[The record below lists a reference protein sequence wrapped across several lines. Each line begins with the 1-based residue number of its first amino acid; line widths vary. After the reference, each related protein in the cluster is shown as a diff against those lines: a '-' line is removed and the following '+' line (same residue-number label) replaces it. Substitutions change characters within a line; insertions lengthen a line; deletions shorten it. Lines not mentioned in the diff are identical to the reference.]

1 MMNTILIADDEES
14 LRLLIRSTLESAE
27 LTLLEAGDGVTALEM
42 ARQELPDLILL
53 DWMMPGKTG
62 LEVARELRADPR
74 TAAIAILMLT
84 AMGQEKDRKEA
95 LAAGVQ
101 AFLVKPFSPLELLE
115 RVQAVL
121 RVAEFCRGERNETAS
136 VRDRKTA

>member
-1 MMNTILIADDEES
+1 MSTILVADDEES
-14 LRLLIRSTLESAE
+14 LRLLIRTTLESSD
-27 LTLLEAGDGVTALEM
+27 TTILEASDGNSALEM
-42 ARQELPDLILL
+42 ARQEMPDLIVL
-53 DWMMPGKTG
+53 DWMMPGRNG

-74 TAAIAILMLT
+74 TAGLPILMLT
-84 AMGQEKDRKEA
+84 AMGQEKDRKEG

-121 RVAEFCRGERNETAS
+121 RVAEFCRGERNENAGE
-136 VRDRKTA
+136 RHRKTA

>member
-1 MMNTILIADDEES
+1 MSTILVADDEES
-14 LRLLIRSTLESAE
+14 LRLLIRTTLESSD
-27 LTLLEAGDGVTALEM
+27 TTILEASDGNSALEM
-42 ARQELPDLILL
+42 ARQEMPDLIVL
-53 DWMMPGKTG
+53 DWMMPGRNG

-74 TAAIAILMLT
+74 TAGLPILMLT
-84 AMGQEKDRKEA
+84 AMGQEKDRKEG

-121 RVAEFCRGERNETAS
+121 RVAEFCRKERNETGS
-136 VRDRKTA
+136 DGHRKTA

>member
-1 MMNTILIADDEES
+1 MNTILVADDEES
-14 LRLLIRSTLESAE
+14 LRLLIRTTLDNPEY
-27 LTLLEAGDGVTALEM
+27 TILEAGDGVAALQM
-42 ARQELPDLILL
+42 ARQELPDLIVL
-53 DWMMPGKTG
+53 DWMMPGKSG

-74 TAAIAILMLT
+74 TASLAILMLT
-84 AMGQEKDRKEA
+84 AMGQEKDRKEG

-121 RVAEFCRGERNETAS
+121 RVCEFCRGERNEGAS
-136 VRDRKTA
+136 QRDRKTA